1 MSRMADFYDAVFQV
15 LKDDAE
21 IAALVAEENIRPS
34 EDPAESPTGNMIYY
48 GWTGGRW
55 DEKRRRGEGTFAVSV
70 GAVDNKVKGGEL
82 LDLVRAALTAKALT
96 EKATGVTVALFAEE
110 DAFTDAGTTDSNR
123 YQAAAVFK
131 VRMMEA
137 A

>member
-1 MSRMADFYDAVFQV
+1 MSKMADFYDAVFKV
-15 LKDDAE
+15 LKNT
-21 IAALVAEENIRPS
+21 AAITAYVPELNIRPS
-34 EDPAESPTGNMIYY
+34 EDAVESPVGNMIYY

-82 LDLVRAALTAKALT
+82 LDLVRAALTARALT
-96 EKATGVTVALFAEE
+96 EKATGIKVALFAED
-110 DAFTDAGTTDSNR
+110 DAFTDAGTTDGGR
-123 YQAAAVFK
+123 YQAAAVFRVK
-131 VRMMEA
+131 MVEA

>member
-1 MSRMADFYDAVFQV
+1 MSKMTNFYDAVFQV
-15 LKDDAE
+15 LKDTVA
-21 IAALVAEENIRPS
+21 ITTLVPEANIRPS
-34 EDPAESPTGNMIYY
+34 EDAVESPTGNMIYY

-70 GAVDNKVKGGEL
+70 GAVDNKVKGDEL
-82 LDLVRAALTAKALT
+82 LDLVRAALTARALT
-96 EKATGVTVALFAEE
+96 EKATGVKVALFAED
-110 DAFTDAGTTDSNR
+110 DAFTDSGTTDSNR

-131 VRMMEA
+131 VKMVEA

>member
-1 MSRMADFYDAVFQV
+1 MSKMAEFYTAVFQV
-15 LKDDAE
+15 LKEDTA
-21 IAALVAEENIRPS
+21 ISALVSEENIRPS
-34 EDPAESPTGNMIYY
+34 LDPVESPTGNMIYY

-55 DEKRRRGEGTFAVSV
+55 DEKKRRGEGTFAVSV

-82 LDLVRAALTAKALT
+82 LDLVRAALTARALT
-96 EKATGVTVALFAEE
+96 EKATGLRVDLFAED

-123 YQAAAVFK
+123 YQAAAIFRVK
-131 VRMMEA
+131 MVEA

>member
-1 MSRMADFYDAVFQV
+1 MSRMAEFYDAVFQV

-21 IAALVAEENIRPS
+21 IAALVDEENIRPS
-34 EDPAESPTGNMIYY
+34 EDPVESPTGNMIYY

-82 LDLVRAALTAKALT
+82 LDLVRAALTARALT
-96 EKATGVTVALFAEE
+96 EKATGVKVALFAED

-131 VRMMEA
+131 VKMVEA

>member
-1 MSRMADFYDAVFQV
+1 MSKMADFYDAVFQV
-15 LKDDAE
+15 LKDSAP
-21 IAALVAEENIRPS
+21 IIALVPEENIRPS
-34 EDPAESPTGNMIYY
+34 EDAAEPPLGNMIFY

-82 LDLVRAALTAKALT
+82 LDLVRAALTARALT
-96 EKATGVTVALFAEE
+96 EKATGMKVALCAED

-123 YQAAAVFK
+123 YQAAAVFRVK
-131 VRMMEA
+131 MVEA